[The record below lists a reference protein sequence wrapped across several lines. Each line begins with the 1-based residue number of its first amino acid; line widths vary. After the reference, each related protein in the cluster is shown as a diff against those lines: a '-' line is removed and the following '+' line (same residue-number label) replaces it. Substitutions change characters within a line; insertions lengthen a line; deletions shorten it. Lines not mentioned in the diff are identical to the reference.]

1 MIVVVIG
8 VSGSGKSTIGTKL
21 ARAMGCEF
29 LEGDTLH
36 SAANIDKMSRGIPLD
51 DDDRGPWL
59 SEIHTR
65 MADASERGMD
75 LVVACSALKQ
85 KYRETLEQGVTLTW
99 VYLKGSE
106 ALFRSRLQQRTSHFM
121 KADMLASQFDTL
133 EEPANAI
140 VIDAAATPGEIV
152 ERILRQLRSG
162 GSRGTI

>member
-8 VSGSGKSTIGTKL
+8 VSGSGKSTIGTRL

-36 SAANIDKMSRGIPLD
+36 SPANIDKMSRGHPLN

-59 SEIHTR
+59 AAIHAR
-65 MADASERGMD
+65 IADASKRGAD
-75 LVVACSALKQ
+75 LVVACSALKH
-85 KYRETLEQGVTLTW
+85 KYRQTLEQGVTVTW

-106 ALFRSRLQQRTSHFM
+106 ALFRSRLQQRSSHFM

-133 EEPANAI
+133 EEPSNAI
-140 VIDAAATPGEIV
+140 VIDAAATPDEIV

-162 GSRGTI
+162 ESRSTI

>member
-8 VSGSGKSTIGTKL
+8 VSGSGKSTIGTRL
-21 ARAMGCEF
+21 AQAMGCEF

-36 SAANIDKMSRGIPLD
+36 SPANIDKMSRGIPLN

-59 SEIHTR
+59 AAIHAR
-65 MADASERGMD
+65 IADASEQGVD
-75 LVVACSALKQ
+75 LVVACSALKH
-85 KYRETLEQGVTLTW
+85 KYRQTLEQGVTVTW

-133 EEPANAI
+133 EEPSNAI
-140 VIDAAATPGEIV
+140 VIDAAATPDEIV

-162 GSRGTI
+162 GSRSTI